1 MQYIK
6 RTSIILTIAL
16 IPSLGVALDPTTSGR
31 IIDNFK
37 EQQESILFESLP
49 FSESGANMIL
59 EHEYA
64 MNGLDG
70 LRARLSLVQGAYIAK
85 KSDVT
90 ERRKT
95 LEEALTILDS
105 TIAQS
110 EASIAL
116 SAMRIREKDL
126 KSQELSQL
134 SIDLSKKIYT
144 YRQTI
149 LSYLTN
155 IYSEGNMVLDDDGQ
169 VDIVKGLILS
179 ESDTDTVLS
188 DMTYKSLVTILGQ
201 KFVDEYRSLKKE
213 AYVLRI
219 QMDEERTEM
228 QKLQDAMERQKV
240 LLEFQRTE
248 RVRLVEIT
256 K

>member
-85 KSDVT
+85 KSAIVPSL
-90 ERRKT
+90 RVRHR
-95 LEEALTILDS
+95 S
-105 TIAQS
+105 H
-110 EASIAL
+110 
-116 SAMRIREKDL
+116 
-126 KSQELSQL
+126 SQPCVYV
-134 SIDLSKKIYT
+134 KKISNPKNSHNS
-144 YRQTI
+144 R
-149 LSYLTN
+149 
-155 IYSEGNMVLDDDGQ
+155 
-169 VDIVKGLILS
+169 
-179 ESDTDTVLS
+179 
-188 DMTYKSLVTILGQ
+188 
-201 KFVDEYRSLKKE
+201 
-213 AYVLRI
+213 
-219 QMDEERTEM
+219 
-228 QKLQDAMERQKV
+228 
-240 LLEFQRTE
+240 
-248 RVRLVEIT
+248 
-256 K
+256 